1 MEASNFKAGGA
12 AVPTTQ
18 VEIAVSCRNLL
29 DMDITSKSD
38 PMCVLY
44 VKQFASEAWREYGRS
59 EVIWD
64 NLNPDFVKKFVMD
77 YFFEES
83 QKLKF
88 ELYDVDSESPDLRK
102 HDFLGS
108 MECTLGEVVSLNRL
122 QRPLRG
128 PRQDSGCIILVSAE
142 ELSSCKDEITLQ
154 FCAVKLDKKD
164 FFGKSD
170 PFLVFSRTNEN
181 GTFTVVHKTEAVMKT
196 LNPTWK
202 PFTILVRTL
211 CNGDLDR
218 VIKVECFDWN
228 RSGSHELIGQ
238 FSTSVR
244 ELSGGPGPSNDYE
257 CICPAMQAKKGKKY
271 TNSGFVKLMQCQIV
285 QVPTFMDYIKGGTQ
299 IHCTIAVDF
308 TASNGDPRSP
318 TSLHYM
324 DPYQPNLYA
333 RALRAV
339 GDIIQDYDTDKLF
352 PALGFGAK
360 VPPDGHV
367 SHEIFLNGHPT
378 NPYCQGVEG
387 VLQAYYRTLQAVQ
400 LYGPTNFAPV
410 INHVARIATQMGR
423 RGENYFILL
432 ILTDGIITDMPQ
444 TCEAIVNASVL
455 PLSIIIVGIGSA
467 EFDAM
472 NTLDGDDVRLSSRG
486 RYAERDIVQF
496 VPFREF
502 IGGRYGND
510 LTRSQ
515 AMLAKEVLAEIPDQ
529 FLSFMRKNGIRPNP
543 AQAANRGA
551 T

>member
-1 MEASNFKAGGA
+1 MEASAFKPGGS

-18 VEIAVSCRNLL
+18 VEIAVSCRNLV
-29 DMDITSKSD
+29 DMDLMSKSD

-44 VKQFASEAWREYGRS
+44 VKQFASEQWREVGRT

-64 NLNPDFVKKFVMD
+64 NLNPAFVKKFILD

-88 ELYDVDSESPDLRK
+88 EMYDVDSESHDLRK

-108 MECTLGEVVSLNRL
+108 MECTLGEVVSLNQL

-128 PRQDSGCIILVSAE
+128 PKPDSGSILLVSAE
-142 ELSSCKDEITLQ
+142 ELSSCKDEITMQ
-154 FCAVKLDKKD
+154 FCATKLDKKD
-164 FFGKSD
+164 LFGKSD
-170 PFLVFSRTNEN
+170 PFLCFSRTNEN
-181 GTFTVVHKTEAVMKT
+181 ESFTVVHKTEVIMKT

-202 PFTILVRTL
+202 SFTLPVRTL

-238 FSTSVR
+238 FLTSVR
-244 ELSGGPGPSNDYE
+244 ELARGPGPTNDYE
-257 CICPAMQAKKGKKY
+257 CINAAIKAKKGKKY
-271 TNSGFVKLMQCQIV
+271 TNSGFVKLMHCQIV
-285 QVPTFMDYIKGGTQ
+285 QVPTFMDFIKGGTQ
-299 IHCTIAVDF
+299 MHCTIAVDF

-339 GDIIQDYDTDKLF
+339 GEIIQDYDSDKLF

-360 VPPDGHV
+360 VPPHGQV

-378 NPYCQGVEG
+378 NPYCQGIDG
-387 VLQAYYRTLQAVQ
+387 VMQAYYRTLQAVQ

-410 INHVARIATQMGR
+410 INHVARIASQMGR
-423 RGENYFILL
+423 SGDNYFILL

-444 TCEAIVNASVL
+444 TSEAIVNASSL
-455 PLSIIIVGIGSA
+455 PLSIIIVGIGNA
-467 EFDAM
+467 DFEAM
-472 NTLDGDDVRLSSRG
+472 NILDGDDVRLSARG

-502 IGGRYGND
+502 IGGLYGND

-529 FLSFMRKNGIRPNP
+529 FLSYMRKNGVRPKP
-543 AQAANRGA
+543 PKPIGSGA